1 MSSKPMDDKQ
11 IIDGLFQRSEDA
23 LNQMSLKYEKLCYK
37 LAGNILNDRQDCEEC
52 VNDAYL
58 GVWNSIPPN
67 RPDSLMAY
75 LCKIVRN
82 VCLKKYR
89 YNTADKRNSLMDV
102 AMEELDGVLSA
113 KEDVE
118 EQVEAAELTDAI
130 NHFLGQL
137 KQTDRIVFMRRY
149 YFSDSY
155 EDIAQ
160 LAGISEKNVSVKLTR
175 IRNKLRDF
183 LKTRGFIV

>member
-1 MSSKPMDDKQ
+1 MSSKQIDDKQ
-11 IIDGLFQRSEDA
+11 IIEGLFQRSEDA
-23 LNQMSLKYEKLCYK
+23 LAQMSLKYEKLCYK
-37 LAGNILNDRQDCEEC
+37 LAGNILNDRQACEEC

-75 LCKIVRN
+75 LCRIVRN

-89 YNTADKRNSLMDV
+89 YNTADKRNSQMDV

-118 EQVEAAELTDAI
+118 GQVEAAELTKAI
-130 NHFLGQL
+130 NGFLAQL

-160 LAGISEKNVSVKLTR
+160 VAGISEKNVSVKLTR
-175 IRNKLRDF
+175 IRNKLRDY
-183 LKTRGFIV
+183 LKARGFTV